1 MLERVEMPDTKLGS
15 VNTMSI
21 FESSMY
27 KKVGSHQNATGGKQ
41 KKPLTVNLVIRK
53 QNQMLIFNNL
63 QSVKSLTTLELEKL
77 RD

>member
-1 MLERVEMPDTKLGS
+1 MLERLEMPDTKLGS

-27 KKVGSHQNATGGKQ
+27 KKVGSHQNATGGGGE
-41 KKPLTVNLVIRK
+41 PLTVNLVIRK

>member
-1 MLERVEMPDTKLGS
+1 MLERLEMPDTKLGS

-21 FESSMY
+21 FESSMH
-27 KKVGSHQNATGGKQ
+27 KKVGSHQNATGGGE
-41 KKPLTVNLVIRK
+41 KPLTVNLVIRK